1 MHIFTATNSTR
12 RCGFLHTSLLLAL
25 GLCQEKHY
33 FICEKQRAGYL
44 PNSST
49 ITLNSNPTQEIT
61 CPHGW
66 YKHNN
71 NCYKVRNWR
80 YWCDEHYI
88 ISWSDYYCK
97 KCSQN
102 NWCKTF
108 SNLWWYFPGSMM
120 KHKIADNQS
129 SFINLI
135 VGPFVKQSPNLLN

>member
-33 FICEKQRAGYL
+33 FICEKQRSGYL

-49 ITLNSNPTQEIT
+49 ITLNSNPTQEII

-80 YWCDEHYI
+80 YWCEEDCLLLKSI
-88 ISWSDYYCK
+88 IQYHGVITIARNVHKIIDVRLSPISDGI
-97 KCSQN
+97 
-102 NWCKTF
+102 F
-108 SNLWWYFPGSMM
+108 LVLWWN
-120 KHKIADNQS
+120 IR
-129 SFINLI
+129 
-135 VGPFVKQSPNLLN
+135 